1 MKSFEYA
8 APRTEADVVELL
20 NERSGESAILAGGT
34 DLVGLM
40 KKMVETPER
49 VVNIMEVDSLK
60 TIEPHGGGGIRIGA
74 AVTLDDVIE
83 HPLVK
88 PFEAF
93 ADGIRR
99 INSMQLLCQGTL
111 GGELLQRPRC
121 WYYRDGNGLVNDCVA
136 DGENSQHAIFDN
148 QGPAKFVSASR
159 LAPTLIA
166 MHASVR
172 VVGVDGAESYRPVEA
187 LFQTPRRDGQRE
199 NTLGDAE
206 LVTHIIVPDQVGWVS
221 GGYEVRQSCGP
232 DFPMTAAAC
241 SFSHAG
247 GVVQEAR
254 IVLGHV
260 APAPRLSQE
269 ASDFLCGKVVDEDVA
284 EAAGE
289 VAVRRATPLSRNEHK
304 VQLAKVAV
312 KRAVLAAAGLE
323 TGGL

>member
-20 NERSGESAILAGGT
+20 NERSGSAAILAGGT

-40 KKMVETPER
+40 KKMVETPDR
-49 VVNIMEVDSLK
+49 VVNIMEVDTLK
-60 TIEPHGGGGIRIGA
+60 SIELDSAGGVRIGA

-83 HPLVK
+83 HPSVTPLVALT
-88 PFEAF
+88 E
-93 ADGIRR
+93 GIRR

-121 WYYRDGNGLVNDCVA
+121 WYYRDGNGLINDSVA
-136 DGENSQHAIFDN
+136 EGENSQHAIFDN
-148 QGPAKFVSASR
+148 HGPAKFVSSSR
-159 LAPTLIA
+159 LAPMLIA
-166 MHASVR
+166 MQASVR
-172 VVGVDGAESYRPVEA
+172 VVGVGGAESYRPVEA
-187 LFQTPRRDGQRE
+187 LFQTPRREGQRE

-206 LVTHIIVPDQVGWVS
+206 LVTHVIVPDQDGWLS
-221 GGYEVRQSCGP
+221 GSYEVRQNCGP
-232 DFPMTAAAC
+232 DFPLAAAAC
-241 SFSHAG
+241 SFAHAG

-254 IVLGHV
+254 IVMGHV
-260 APAPRLSQE
+260 APAPRASQE
-269 ASDFLCGKVVDEDVA
+269 TADFLRGKVIDEVVA

-289 VAVRRATPLSRNEHK
+289 IAVRPATPLSRNGHK

-312 KRAVLAAAGLE
+312 KRAILSAAGLE